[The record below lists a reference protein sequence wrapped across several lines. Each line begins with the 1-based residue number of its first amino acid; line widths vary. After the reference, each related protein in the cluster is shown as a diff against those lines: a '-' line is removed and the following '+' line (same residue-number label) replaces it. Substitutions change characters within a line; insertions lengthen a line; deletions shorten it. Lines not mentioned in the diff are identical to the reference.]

1 MAEEN
6 LIIQQAKINTTESDM
21 TEEVWALFSDNKVSC
36 GSILS
41 PDGRTICLALEF
53 NDTPLD
59 SLRVLV
65 LDGLFIEWLE
75 THRYT
80 NGEDVL
86 HYFPQLRIQDILDV
100 MDIEVN
106 ATKKDPKTV
115 LYLQSV
121 EGEMTQAQLRGI
133 ARVITECFGGS
144 LPARQQ
150 SVYSSVMYAEDEVDK
165 RESDMSLIDRLNGV
179 LLT

>member
-1 MAEEN
+1 MTEEN
-6 LIIQQAKINTTESDM
+6 VIIQQAKINTTESDM
-21 TEEVWALFSDNKVSC
+21 TEEIWELFSDNQVSC

-41 PDGRTICLALEF
+41 PDGRTICLTLEF

-59 SLRVLV
+59 SLQVLV
-65 LDGLFIEWLE
+65 LDGMFVEWLE

-80 NGEDVL
+80 NGKDVL
-86 HYFPQLRIQDILDV
+86 HYFPHLRIQDILDV
-100 MDIEVN
+100 MNIEAN

-121 EGEMTQAQLRGI
+121 EGKMTQAQLRGI
-133 ARVITECFGGS
+133 ARVIAECFGGS

-150 SVYSSVMYAEDEVDK
+150 SVYSSVMYAEDEIDK